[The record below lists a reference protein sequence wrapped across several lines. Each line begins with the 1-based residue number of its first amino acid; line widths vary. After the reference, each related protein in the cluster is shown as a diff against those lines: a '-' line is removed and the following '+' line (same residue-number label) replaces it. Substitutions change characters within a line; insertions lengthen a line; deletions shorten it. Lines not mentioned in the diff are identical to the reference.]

1 MARYIM
7 QGRDSGVIPGPKYV
21 TWAANQ
27 PTDPYSGVYVPVGPI
42 VDKVILTDLGGGGGA
57 AYGPSSLRP
66 AAGGTSSL
74 YFCTDLGVVY
84 IDDPTS
90 GAWQLVTFGALGLA
104 GTPAISGTFTA
115 LGGVSATARG
125 DSLYVASSVT
135 NSDAQL
141 YKPWPSSLGAPV
153 AAGPWKLTMSTTL
166 GFTPSSL
173 YPGFGVFVS
182 NGITPGVSYNLFVGA
197 YNYNGN
203 AQARGMW
210 FAAMQSQT
218 RGYGALL
225 GANDAFYNNDPNAFF
240 RLICDGTNYIG
251 LHSHNGS
258 SWLVGATTPKSAGPA
273 MLAPTHYGITAGC
286 VNGTGLSYGLVATH
300 ELVTIPQVTIVGAV
314 YSAPNVVFTTAGADH
329 GILSGDYVSI
339 AGVVIG
345 SGTSPNTASALA
357 TRISAV
363 QFSVPIAG
371 TFVYTSGGVATLLSR

>member
-1 MARYIM
+1 M

-21 TWAANQ
+21 TWNANQ
-27 PTDPYSGVYVPVGPI
+27 PTDPYSGPYSPLGPI
-42 VDKVILTDLGGGGGA
+42 VDKIIVRDFGSGGGA

-90 GAWQLVTFGALGLA
+90 GAWQLVTFQALGAA
-104 GTPAISGTFTA
+104 GTPAVGSAFTA
-115 LGGVSATARG
+115 LGGVSGTARG
-125 DSLYVASSVT
+125 DSYYVASSAT

-141 YKPWPSSLGAPV
+141 YKAWPVGVGAIP
-153 AAGPWKLTMSTTL
+153 AGGPWKLTMASTL
-166 GFTPSSL
+166 GFTLNST

-182 NGITPGVSYNLFVGA
+182 NGITPNVSYNLFLGA
-197 YNYNGN
+197 YNYSGN

-225 GANDAFYNNDPNAFF
+225 GANDAYYNNDPVAFF
-240 RLICDGTNYIG
+240 RLISDGTNYIG

-258 SWLVGATTPKSAGPA
+258 VWAVGATTTKVAGPA
-273 MLAPTHYGITAGC
+273 LASPTYYGITAGC
-286 VNGTGLSYGLVATH
+286 VNGAGLAYGLVSMF
-300 ELVTIPQVTIVGAV
+300 ELAAMPQVTIVGAV
-314 YSAPNVVFTTAGADH
+314 YSAPNVVFTTSGIDH
-329 GILSGDYVSI
+329 GIYSGDYVSI

-357 TRISAV
+357 TRISAI